1 MYTKIVGVGC
11 GAQCQ
16 RPEGVRAGT
25 AHPRTAP
32 AFTPKIS
39 RAESVVIT
47 MFTFAEIEKMLEK
60 GFTPEQITS
69 MNNAPAAGE
78 DQTQDDGEQV
88 KNTENPENPAPAE
101 PAADSTPAWAQTL
114 TDSINGLKRTM
125 QAAAL
130 AGAQQNPPVSVDE
143 QAAEAL
149 ASIINP
155 TFKKGG

>member
-1 MYTKIVGVGC
+1 MRRTVSTPGRRVRGYGTPPNRTRIYTKI
-11 GAQCQ
+11 
-16 RPEGVRAGT
+16 
-25 AHPRTAP
+25 
-32 AFTPKIS
+32 F

-69 MNNAPAAGE
+69 MNNTPAAGE
-78 DQTQDDGEQV
+78 DQTQGDGEQV
-88 KNTENPENPAPAE
+88 KNTENPAPEE
-101 PAADSTPAWAQTL
+101 PAADTAPAWAQTL

-130 AGAQQNPPVSVDE
+130 AGAQQTPPVSVDE

>member
-16 RPEGVRAGT
+16 RPEGVCAGT

-32 AFTPKIS
+32 AFTPKIF

-69 MNNAPAAGE
+69 MNNSPAAGE
-78 DQTQDDGEQV
+78 DQTQGDAEQV
-88 KNTENPENPAPAE
+88 KNPENPAPAE
-101 PAADSTPAWAQTL
+101 PAADTAPAWAQTL

-130 AGAQQNPPVSVDE
+130 AGAQQNPPASVDE

-149 ASIINP
+149 AAIIAP
-155 TFKKGG
+155 TFKKEGR